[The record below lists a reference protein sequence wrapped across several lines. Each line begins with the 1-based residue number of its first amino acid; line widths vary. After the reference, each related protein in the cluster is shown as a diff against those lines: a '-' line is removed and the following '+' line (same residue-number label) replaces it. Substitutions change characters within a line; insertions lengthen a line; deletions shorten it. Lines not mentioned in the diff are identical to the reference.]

1 MSTKTHRGE
10 LLLFLAAIIFAFNGV
25 VSKWVLL
32 SDINSLRL
40 TQVRTTG
47 ATVLILLYMLV
58 RKRDQIKI
66 PRHLVR
72 KMLVFGVIGVAAVQG
87 FYFYS
92 ISKLPVSIALIIE
105 FTAPIWITLYLRF
118 VKKESVAKSMWYG
131 LFLGFGGLILVGQ
144 VWQGLTLNGLGLIS
158 SIIDALSLAFY
169 FYQASQLRKEVS
181 GETLVL
187 YGMGVTAIFFAI
199 ITPWWSYP
207 FHIFTDKIDLT
218 GKFTGHTAPGWILI
232 LWVIIMG
239 TVVPYVLVTTAMKDI
254 NASTASIIGML
265 EPIFAGIFAWVMLSE
280 TFSVI
285 QMIGGAIVL
294 VGIYL
299 ADRATA

>member
-1 MSTKTHRGE
+1 
-10 LLLFLAAIIFAFNGV
+10 
-25 VSKWVLL
+25 
-32 SDINSLRL
+32 
-40 TQVRTTG
+40 
-47 ATVLILLYMLV
+47 
-58 RKRDQIKI
+58 
-66 PRHLVR
+66 
-72 KMLVFGVIGVAAVQG
+72 
-87 FYFYS
+87 
-92 ISKLPVSIALIIE
+92 
-105 FTAPIWITLYLRF
+105 
-118 VKKESVAKSMWYG
+118 
-131 LFLGFGGLILVGQ
+131 
-144 VWQGLTLNGLGLIS
+144 
-158 SIIDALSLAFY
+158 
-169 FYQASQLRKEVS
+169 
-181 GETLVL
+181 
-187 YGMGVTAIFFAI
+187 MGVTAIFFAI

-218 GKFTGHTAPGWILI
+218 GKFTGHTAPGWALI

-265 EPIFAGIFAWVMLSE
+265 EPIFAGVFAWVMLSE